1 MAAYSAEW
9 REEGETLVEFLEA
22 RARAFGPRPALHF
35 KPGFRYLTWSY
46 QDLWDGAGRVASF
59 LQSRG
64 VEKGDRVLLWGPNCP
79 QWVLAFF
86 GCVRAGAAAVPI
98 DLRSNADFVDR
109 VSSRTRPKLAFV
121 SSVTPDRPDG
131 FEVPEVRLDDV
142 EAESSQMGEPRPV
155 ALGWDD
161 LVEIMFDLFV
171 KTPRQPGARWG

>member
-1 MAAYSAEW
+1 M
-9 REEGETLVEFLEA
+9 
-22 RARAFGPRPALHF
+22 
-35 KPGFRYLTWSY
+35 
-46 QDLWDGAGRVASF
+46 
-59 LQSRG
+59 
-64 VEKGDRVLLWGPNCP
+64 
-79 QWVLAFF
+79 
-86 GCVRAGAAAVPI
+86 PI

-161 LVEIMFDLFV
+161 LVEIMFTSVL
-171 KTPRQPGARWG
+171 